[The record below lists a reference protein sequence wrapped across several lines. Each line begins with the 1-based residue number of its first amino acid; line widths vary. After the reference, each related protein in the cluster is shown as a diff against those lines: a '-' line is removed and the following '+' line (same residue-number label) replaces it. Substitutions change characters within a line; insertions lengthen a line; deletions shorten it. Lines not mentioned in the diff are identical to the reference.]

1 MLSQILFSVVV
12 TLQLNFIY
20 AVIIPNGK
28 IDADWMG
35 AFSILILFNAFTFVS
50 AALPNIAASVMGG
63 GGVPTTS
70 AGGLMGKTLGAATG
84 VGLAKKMATFF
95 AASRLLRNRIS

>member
-12 TLQLNFIY
+12 ALQLNFIY

-28 IDADWMG
+28 IDADWVG
-35 AFSILILFNAFTFVS
+35 AFSILLLFNAFTLVS

-63 GGVPTTS
+63 GGAPTTS
-70 AGGLMGKTLGAATG
+70 AGGLMGRTLGASTG
-84 VGLAKKMATFF
+84 LNLAKKMAAYF